1 MNMVARRILQ
11 ALPVL
16 FGAITLTFVIVNVL
30 PGNVAGTIL
39 GENATP
45 EAIAQIEEQL
55 GLDRPLIEQFGSYL
69 GDLLRGDLGESLR
82 TGDPVLATVLDRL
95 WISLQLMVFGQLFAL
110 ALAVGFAAWSSRRP
124 GGLVERF
131 SGVLASAAI
140 SVPTFLL
147 GIVLILIFAV
157 HWKIFPAVGFSPLS
171 EGVGAY
177 IRTIVLPAVT
187 LGFVEFAIYYRV
199 LQSEM
204 HEIAKEEYITT
215 AAAKGLSRGS
225 IVTRHIL
232 RNSLFPLI
240 TVVGLNVGRLLG
252 GSVIVES
259 VFAIPGM
266 GRLLVDSIANR
277 DMTIVQGVVLFV
289 AVGYVVVNLAVDLL
303 YSVLDPRLRHGASH

>member
-1 MNMVARRILQ
+1 MSRIGRRALQ
-11 ALPVL
+11 AIPVM

-39 GENATP
+39 GENASP
-45 EAIAQIEEQL
+45 EAIAQLEAQL
-55 GLDRPLIEQFGSYL
+55 GLDQPLLSRFGTYL

-82 TGDPVLATVLDRL
+82 TGEPVLGIVLDRL
-95 WISLQLMVFGQLFAL
+95 WISLQLMVFAQVFAL
-110 ALAVGFAAWSSRRP
+110 VLAIGLATWSIRRP
-124 GGLVERF
+124 GGIVERLC
-131 SGVLASAAI
+131 GILASAAI

-147 GIVLILIFAV
+147 GIVLILVFAV
-157 HWKIFPAVGFSPLS
+157 HWQVFPAVGFSPIS
-171 EGVGAY
+171 EGVGEY
-177 IRTIVLPAVT
+177 FRTITLPAVT
-187 LGFVEFAIYYRV
+187 LGFVEFAIYFRV

-204 HEIAKEEYITT
+204 HEIAKAEYITT
-215 AAAKGLSRGS
+215 AESKGLGRNE
-225 IVTRHIL
+225 IVVRHIL

-277 DMTIVQGVVLFV
+277 DMAIVQGVVLFV
-289 AVGYVVVNLAVDLL
+289 AIGYVVVNLAVDLL
-303 YSVLDPRLRHGASH
+303 YSVLDPRLRHDGH